1 MKTHDMSTVA
11 DPTRIVVGVDGS
23 ASSIDALRYAADLS
37 TALGRPLD
45 VVTTWVSSM
54 SGSYYSR
61 GDWPPEDDAKALQ
74 REAVTA
80 AFGDSLPAGLT
91 TRVIAGPA
99 TPTLIAESAT
109 ASMLVL
115 GSRGHGGFIGLLLGS
130 VSATCA
136 EHAHCP
142 VLIVH
147 SPVREGSGT
156 PEAENVA

>member
-1 MKTHDMSTVA
+1 MSTIA

-23 ASSIDALRYAADLS
+23 ASSIEALRYAVTLS
-37 TALGRPLD
+37 TALARPLD
-45 VVTTWVSSM
+45 VVTTWVSPM

-61 GDWPPEDDAKALQ
+61 GDWPPEDDAKSLQSDALTD
-74 REAVTA
+74 V
-80 AFGDSLPAGLT
+80 FGDSPPAGLT
-91 TRVIAGPA
+91 ARVVAGPA
-99 TPTLIAESAT
+99 TSTLIAESAT

-147 SPVREGSGT
+147 ALVREGSDT
-156 PEAENVA
+156 PEAAALA